1 MLYPVSLRSKVF
13 FMKNSRVLL
22 ILFAS
27 ILLIIPTARAA
38 PTSNSSNLISGTISL
53 VGTVNVSTLPDSSQ
67 QSTGSSRAPLHAQ
80 GEQALQKAKAQADA
94 NGFVPADEGTK
105 TVDTVSPAAAS
116 PLNPTVGLVLE
127 GAVGASPNPCGCT
140 PPDGAVG
147 AGPNHVFSMVNS
159 AGIIYTKTGSLVR
172 GTFALDSFFGVPGHS
187 LSDPQVSFDVGSG
200 RWFTSIIDIS
210 TNNIQV
216 AVSTSN
222 DPTGTFNV
230 YTITDPNHLPDQP
243 VTGTNDDKYVVSVND
258 FNTAGTSFI
267 GVHYFVLNKSELVA
281 GASTID
287 TAQNTP
293 DPNMFSLH
301 PAQHLTSSTTFYLV
315 TDCTGSC
322 VSSPTS
328 TTNTE
333 TVISLTGVPPGTV
346 SSSSSNFSIATSV
359 IGPNGVQPG
368 TSTTVNTDDNRV
380 ETAVWESNS
389 LWAAWND
396 ACVPSGDSSTRT
408 CLRLVQATTSGAT
421 ATKNQDFDFAASG
434 AYYFYPAVTSSQGSL
449 AVSFATSSSS
459 VFPSAMATGRA
470 SSDPINTLQSPATI
484 RAGSADDTSTRYG
497 DYFGAAT
504 DPTPTASSTFWL
516 ESEYRKDSTFQN
528 WNTVISQIGAFGAPP
543 PFDFSVSLNPTSGS
557 VTQGSGT
564 TSTVTVSLVSGTTQ
578 SVSLS
583 TTISPTATGLT
594 ATVNPT
600 SGNPT
605 FTSTLSISTTSAT
618 PTGSYTI
625 TVTGT
630 SGSLSHSAS
639 YALTVTAPAAFDF
652 SISLS
657 PTGGSVVQGSSTT
670 STVTVTLLSGTT
682 QTVSLTASVSPVVTN
697 GPTASLNPS
706 SGNPTFTSTLT
717 ISTSSN
723 TPTGTYTIT
732 VTGTGGSVSHSGTYT
747 LTVNAPPPPDFSISA
762 SPSSLTIH
770 RTGSGSVTI
779 TLTSINGFSGSV
791 SLTATGVNGVTETF
805 STNPVNVPANGS
817 ATATLTFQGSSSDSH
832 GTFTV
837 TITGTSG
844 SLSHS
849 TTVTLTITRH

>member
-1 MLYPVSLRSKVF
+1 
-13 FMKNSRVLL
+13 MKNSRILL

-27 ILLIIPTARAA
+27 ILLIIPTAKAA
-38 PTSNSSNLISGTISL
+38 PTSNSSNLISGTINL
-53 VGTVNVSTLPDSSQ
+53 VGTVNVSTLPTTSQ
-67 QSTGSSRAPLHAQ
+67 QLTGSARAPLHSQ
-80 GEQALQKAKAQADA
+80 GEQAFEQAKAQANA
-94 NGFVPADEGTK
+94 NGFIPADEGTK
-105 TVDTVSPAAAS
+105 TVDTVNPAQTT
-116 PLNPTVGLVLE
+116 PLNLTVGLVLE

-147 AGPNHVFSMVNS
+147 VGPNHVFSMVNT

-187 LSDPQVSFDVGSG
+187 LSDPQVSFDTGSG
-200 RWFTSIIDIS
+200 RWFTSIIDVT

-222 DPTGTFNV
+222 DPTGTFNI

-243 VTGTNDDKYVVSVND
+243 VTGTNADKYVVSVND

-301 PAQHLTSSTTFYLV
+301 PAQHLSSSTTFYLV

-328 TTNTE
+328 TTSTE

-346 SSSSSNFSIATSV
+346 SSSSSSFSIATSV

-380 ETAVWESNS
+380 ETVVWESNS

-408 CLRLVQATTSGAT
+408 CLRLVQATTSGST

-449 AVSFATSSSS
+449 AVSFSESSSS
-459 VFPSAMATGRA
+459 VFPSALATGRA

-516 ESEYRKDSTFQN
+516 EAEYRKSSTFQN
-528 WNTVISQIGAFGAPP
+528 WNTVISQIGAFGSTSSQ
-543 PFDFSVSLNPTSGS
+543 FDFSVSLNPASGS
-557 VTQGSGT
+557 VQQGSGT

-578 SVSLS
+578 PVSLS
-583 TTISPTATGLT
+583 TSISPTATGLT
-594 ATVNPT
+594 ASVTPT

-618 PTGSYTI
+618 PTGSYTV

-630 SGSLSHSAS
+630 NGTVSHSAS
-639 YALTVTAPAAFDF
+639 YALTVTAPA
-652 SISLS
+652 
-657 PTGGSVVQGSSTT
+657 
-670 STVTVTLLSGTT
+670 
-682 QTVSLTASVSPVVTN
+682 
-697 GPTASLNPS
+697 
-706 SGNPTFTSTLT
+706 
-717 ISTSSN
+717 
-723 TPTGTYTIT
+723 
-732 VTGTGGSVSHSGTYT
+732 
-747 LTVNAPPPPDFSISA
+747 PPDFSISA

-779 TLTSINGFSGSV
+779 TVTSLNGFSGSV
-791 SLTATGVNGVTETF
+791 SLSATSVTGVTETF
-805 STNPVNVPANGS
+805 STNPISVPANGS
-817 ATATLTFQGSSSDSH
+817 ATATLTFQGSSGDSR

-837 TITGTSG
+837 TVTGTSG

-849 TTVTLTITRH
+849 TTITLTITRH

>member
-1 MLYPVSLRSKVF
+1 
-13 FMKNSRVLL
+13 MKNSRVLL
-22 ILFAS
+22 IIFAS
-27 ILLIIPTARAA
+27 ILLIIPTAKAA
-38 PTSNSSNLISGTISL
+38 SVPASTSLTSGTINL
-53 VGTVNVSTLPDSSQ
+53 YGTVNVSTLPDSNGQ
-67 QSTGSSRAPLHAQ
+67 GQNNALAPLHSQ
-80 GEQALQKAKAQADA
+80 GDQNYQQGKDQAEQ
-94 NGFVPADEGTK
+94 NGFVPAGESAK
-105 TVDTVSPAAAS
+105 TVFTVPSSAT
-116 PLNPTVGLVLE
+116 PLTPTVGLVLE
-127 GAVGASPNPCGCT
+127 GAVGGSPNPCACT

-147 AGPNHVFSMVNS
+147 AGPNHVFSQVNT
-159 AGIIYTKTGSLVR
+159 AGIIYTKTGTLVR

-187 LSDPQVSFDVGSG
+187 LSDPQVSFDAGSG
-200 RWFTSIIDIS
+200 RWFSSIIDIS
-210 TNNIQV
+210 TNNVLV

-222 DPTGTFNV
+222 DPTGTFNL
-230 YTITDPNHLPDQP
+230 YSISDPNHLPDQP

-267 GVHYFVLNKSELVA
+267 GVHYFVLNKAELVA
-281 GASTID
+281 GATTID
-287 TAQNTP
+287 MAQNTP

-322 VSSPTS
+322 VPSANSQ
-328 TTNTE
+328 TNTE

-346 SSSSSNFSIATSV
+346 SSSTSSFSISTSV
-359 IGPNGVQPG
+359 IGPNANQPG
-368 TSTTVNTDDNRV
+368 TSTQLVTNDNRV
-380 ETAVWESNS
+380 ESVVWESNS

-408 CLRLVQATTSGAT
+408 CLRLVQATTSGST

-434 AYYFYPAVTSSQGSL
+434 AYYFYPAITSSQGSL
-449 AVSFATSSSS
+449 AVSFGKSSSS
-459 VFPSAMATGRA
+459 VFPSALATGRA
-470 SSDPINTLQSPATI
+470 ASDPANTLQAPATI

-504 DPTPTASSTFWL
+504 DPAPTASSTFWL
-516 ESEYRKDSTFQN
+516 EAEYRKSSTFQN

-543 PFDFSVSLNPTSGS
+543 AFDFSVSLNPTSGS
-557 VTQGSGT
+557 VVQGNGT

-583 TTISPTATGLT
+583 TSISPTAAGLT
-594 ATVNPT
+594 ASVNPT

-630 SGSLSHSAS
+630 SGTLSHSAS
-639 YALTVTAPAAFDF
+639 YSLTVTAPAAFDF
-652 SISLS
+652 SVSLN
-657 PTGGSVVQGSSTT
+657 PTSGSVGQGNGTT
-670 STVTVTLLSGTT
+670 STVTVSLVSGTS
-682 QTVSLTASVSPVVTN
+682 QSVSLTTSISPTATGLTASVN
-697 GPTASLNPS
+697 PT

-717 ISTSSN
+717 ISTTSA
-723 TPTGTYTIT
+723 TPTGSYTIT
-732 VTGTGGSVSHSGTYT
+732 VTGTSGTLSHSANYA
-747 LTVNAPPPPDFSISA
+747 LTVTAPPPPDFSISA

-779 TLTSINGFSGSV
+779 TVTSINGFSGAV
-791 SLTATGVNGVTETF
+791 SLSATSVNGVTETF
-805 STNPVNVPANGS
+805 SVNPVNVPANGS
-817 ATATLTFQGSSSDSH
+817 ASATLTFQGTAGDSR

-837 TITGTSG
+837 AVTGTNG

-849 TTVTLTITRH
+849 TTVTLTILKH